1 MKPLSL
7 HKPVSLT
14 LCFLQ
19 VLVMSVSAQADGIVV
34 DKIYHPYVDA
44 LEQELEY
51 RAVAQDTQPG
61 VQNLAQV
68 HQLSLGTAIGPKV
81 FAELYVVGAKNRA
94 AGFETQAWE
103 AEVKWQLTEQGEYWA
118 DWGLL
123 VEYEE
128 ELPRSAHEVSVG
140 LLAEK
145 ELGRWSAAAN
155 FLVINEWGS
164 EVVDEVE
171 SVLALQAR
179 YRYSEK
185 LEPTLEFYAG
195 QDNRALGPTLQGSFR
210 TGARQSLH
218 WEAGVLF
225 GLTKTS
231 PDTSW
236 RFLLEYEF

>member
-1 MKPLSL
+1 MTLVKSLGLSSSI
-7 HKPVSLT
+7 SLLAMLAT
-14 LCFLQ
+14 
-19 VLVMSVSAQADGIVV
+19 VARADGVVV

-51 RAVAQDTQPG
+51 RAVVQDTQPG

-68 HQLSLGTAIGPKV
+68 HQLSLGSAIGQQV

-94 AGFETQAWE
+94 AGFETKAWE
-103 AEVKWQLTEQGEYWA
+103 AEVKWQLTQQGEYWA

-123 VEYEE
+123 LEYEA
-128 ELPRSAHEVSVG
+128 ELPRSAHEVSLG

-155 FLVINEWGS
+155 FMVINEWGS
-164 EVVDEVE
+164 DVVDEVE
-171 SVLALQAR
+171 SVVALQTR

-185 LEPTLEFYAG
+185 LEPMLEFYAG
-195 QDNRALGPTLQGSFR
+195 QDTRALGPGLQGTLR
-210 TGARQSLH
+210 TGVRQSLH

-225 GLTKTS
+225 GLTKVS